1 MHAKV
6 EERFCSLSVHFG
18 CVVCKCQKLE
28 GFTKASKT
36 SRLLLGSVL
45 ADGKLQRPN

>member
-1 MHAKV
+1 MHAKF
-6 EERFCSLSVHFG
+6 EERFYSLSIHFG

-28 GFTKASKT
+28 EFTKASRT

-45 ADGKLQRPN
+45 ADGKLQGPN